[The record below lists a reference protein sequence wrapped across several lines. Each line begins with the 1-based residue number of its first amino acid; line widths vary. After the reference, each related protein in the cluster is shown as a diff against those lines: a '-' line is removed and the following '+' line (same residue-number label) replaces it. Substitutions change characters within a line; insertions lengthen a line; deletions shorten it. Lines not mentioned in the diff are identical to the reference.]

1 MPTNDVVDP
10 SVQEA
15 DLRATRAKES
25 LLSRI
30 HLLKRRFTDAKQQF
44 NPQEHIAR
52 YPIPAVGAAFALG
65 VIAGLRRGRPGSS
78 GDARSSL
85 TGAVFAGLA
94 AVALRMVREVA
105 MTQLGHAAH
114 DWWTARDGA
123 SAADAQAGGSRMR
136 DAEPF
141 LEH

>member
-1 MPTNDVVDP
+1 MPTTDDVDP

-15 DLRATRAKES
+15 DLRAARAKES

-30 HLLKRRFTDAKQQF
+30 DLLKQRLIDAKHRF
-44 NPQEHIAR
+44 SPQDQIAR

-65 VIAGLRRGRPGSS
+65 VIAGLGRGRAAMPGET
-78 GDARSSL
+78 RSSL
-85 TGAVFAGLA
+85 TGAVLAGLA
-94 AVALRMVREVA
+94 TVGLRIVREAA

-114 DWWTARDGA
+114 DWWTARDRA
-123 SAADAQAGGSRMR
+123 STTEARGSRMP
-136 DAEPF
+136 DVEPF

>member
-10 SVQEA
+10 SVREA

-25 LLSRI
+25 LLARVD
-30 HLLKRRFTDAKQQF
+30 LLKRRFIDAKHRF
-44 NPQEHIAR
+44 NPREQIAR

-65 VIAGLRRGRPGSS
+65 VIAGLSRGRSAMPGE
-78 GDARSSL
+78 ARSSL
-85 TGAVFAGLA
+85 TGAALAGLA
-94 AVALRMVREVA
+94 TVALRIVREVA

-114 DWWTARDGA
+114 DWWTAREGMSPA
-123 SAADAQAGGSRMR
+123 EADASRMP
-136 DAEPF
+136 DVEPF

>member
-1 MPTNDVVDP
+1 MPTHDVVDP

-25 LLSRI
+25 LLARVEV
-30 HLLKRRFTDAKQQF
+30 LKRRFSEAKHRF
-44 NPQEHIAR
+44 NPQEQIAR

-65 VIAGLRRGRPGSS
+65 VIAGLTRRRSS
-78 GDARSSL
+78 VPTEARSSL
-85 TGAVFAGLA
+85 TGAALAGLA
-94 AVALRMVREVA
+94 AVALRVVREVA

-114 DWWTARDGA
+114 NWWTAHEGA
-123 SAADAQAGGSRMR
+123 SSTETGGSRPR
-136 DAEPF
+136 DVEPF

>member
-30 HLLKRRFTDAKQQF
+30 DLLKQRFTDAKHRF
-44 NPQEHIAR
+44 NPQEQIAR

-65 VIAGLRRGRPGSS
+65 VIAGLSRGRAAMPGE
-78 GDARSSL
+78 ARSSL
-85 TGAVFAGLA
+85 TGAVLAGLA
-94 AVALRMVREVA
+94 TVALRMVREVA

-114 DWWTARDGA
+114 GWWAAREGTS
-123 SAADAQAGGSRMR
+123 SAEARSSRMP
-136 DAEPF
+136 DVEPF